1 MAFGMKVWV
10 TPLRKAPRPTKV
22 LTEGRSNT
30 KLVVKD
36 GSSNYQ
42 LRPCNQWHR

>member
-22 LTEGRSNT
+22 LAEGRSNA
-30 KLVVKD
+30 KLVVEGHVTSGID
-36 GSSNYQ
+36 EY
-42 LRPCNQWHR
+42 

>member
-22 LTEGRSNT
+22 LAEGRSNT
-30 KLVVKD
+30 KLVVEGHVTSGID
-36 GSSNYQ
+36 EY
-42 LRPCNQWHR
+42 